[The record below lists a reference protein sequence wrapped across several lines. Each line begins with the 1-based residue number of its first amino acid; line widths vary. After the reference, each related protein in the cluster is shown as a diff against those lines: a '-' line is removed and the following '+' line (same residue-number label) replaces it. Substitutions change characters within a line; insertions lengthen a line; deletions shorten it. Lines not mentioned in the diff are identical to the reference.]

1 MDRGLAKHRCAWE
14 SRRCVGHEPCRRTG
28 SSRSDLKSPRNVAET
43 GASVAAS
50 AGVAFRYPDVTQLLS
65 FFPFLDDLPFI
76 EITSDTLS
84 VEVRPNLSVN
94 IAGQL
99 LFQTE
104 DATAATK
111 SHEFDVAATREQEF
125 NVASAV
131 GASAGFGIDIGF
143 HLHLNFNFPWPIN
156 RVELVNIDPHIPIQ
170 IFPLGSVTPNWDTAT
185 AARGVSV
192 SKANTATGTFN
203 AALDSLSMPGGIG
216 TTNPTGFIQ
225 ACFAPSGQPPASTP
239 QPVHPTPSDRT
250 FDQVVLFPCHVCIGE
265 IDLRWDG
272 SANPGWPPTD
282 GRGVPSPVKGNIQKN
297 IGFIMPS
304 VEPATFKCNRQT
316 PRDNAYPICHDLCTL
331 DKRTKEMHLAASWRQ
346 IAENY
351 NPKFSWRRPPPS
363 SNFMGPFDSILRA
376 SCPD

>member
-1 MDRGLAKHRCAWE
+1 MSPAAGPARPDL
-14 SRRCVGHEPCRRTG
+14 
-28 SSRSDLKSPRNVAET
+28 DLKSPRNVAET

-143 HLHLNFNFPWPIN
+143 HLHLNFNFPWPVG

-192 SKANTATGTFN
+192 SKANTGTGTFN

-250 FDQVVLFPCHVCIGE
+250 FDQVVLFPCNVCIGE

-282 GRGVPSPVKGNIQKN
+282 GRGVPAPVKGNIQKN
-297 IGFIMPS
+297 VGFIMPS

-316 PRDNAYPICHDLCTL
+316 LVAADCRSLQSQIQLASAATL
-331 DKRTKEMHLAASWRQ
+331 QQFHGTVRQ
-346 IAENY
+346 HTSGELPGLKARA
-351 NPKFSWRRPPPS
+351 PDRLVVDPGRPP
-363 SNFMGPFDSILRA
+363 LRVRPRFA
-376 SCPD
+376 TCSQ